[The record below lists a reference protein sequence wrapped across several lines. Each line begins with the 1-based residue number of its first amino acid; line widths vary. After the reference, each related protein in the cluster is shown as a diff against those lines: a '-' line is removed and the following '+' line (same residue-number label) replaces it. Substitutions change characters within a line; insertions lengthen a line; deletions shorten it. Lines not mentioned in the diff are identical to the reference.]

1 MKLRRRQKR
10 KPEQAL
16 DALASVTKIWSEWQ
30 IGKKASKGVAKAKGL
45 RPPGK
50 VKRILSLKWVKVGA
64 GVAVAGGTA
73 AAVGKKLKG
82 DDPESYSGPP
92 PSAAADAAVQAPDTP
107 APLTVAPDPATQER
121 STETVGGTSTLR
133 ENRAEA
139 PAEIETGPP
148 AGTPAAGAAVTEPLD
163 PDADTTVAGDTK
175 VDELAAEPPD
185 ATGDATSA
193 DAEPAADAK

>member
-16 DALASVTKIWSEWQ
+16 DALASVTRIWSEWQ
-30 IGKKASKGVAKAKGL
+30 LGKKASKGVAKAKGL

-92 PSAAADAAVQAPDTP
+92 PSAAADAAVQDSGHPGAAHGRP
-107 APLTVAPDPATQER
+107 R
-121 STETVGGTSTLR
+121 SGD
-133 ENRAEA
+133 
-139 PAEIETGPP
+139 
-148 AGTPAAGAAVTEPLD
+148 AGAQHRDRRGHVHAAREPR
-163 PDADTTVAGDTK
+163 
-175 VDELAAEPPD
+175 
-185 ATGDATSA
+185 
-193 DAEPAADAK
+193 

>member
-30 IGKKASKGVAKAKGL
+30 LGKKASKGVAKAKGL

-92 PSAAADAAVQAPDTP
+92 PSAAADAAVPAPDTP
-107 APLTVAPDPATQER
+107 APLSVAPDPATQER
-121 STETVGGTSTLR
+121 STEAVGGAATLR
-133 ENRAEA
+133 ENR
-139 PAEIETGPP
+139 
-148 AGTPAAGAAVTEPLD
+148 PAAPEETEPAAAATDTSAAL
-163 PDADTTVAGDTK
+163 AEDTTL
-175 VDELAAEPPD
+175 DELAAEPPD
-185 ATGDATSA
+185 STGDATSD
-193 DAEPAADAK
+193 DAEPAADAEAK